1 MNNKRFFLASGRKFT
16 LMLLTSGLLFLA
28 GCSTNQVA
36 NELPAA
42 SGNAEHT
49 TRYKIAP
56 GDTLQVFVWR
66 NPEVSTSVTVRPDGL
81 MTAPLLEEVPAAG
94 KTPQE
99 LARDVEKHLSTYL
112 RDPLVTIIASGF
124 QGTYKEKIRVVGEA
138 AEPKSILYRDSMT
151 LLDLIIEVG
160 GITEFAAGNNT
171 VIVRT
176 ENGEQ
181 TEYRVRVDD
190 LIRDGDISAN
200 VDMKPGDIVI
210 IPEAWF

>member
-1 MNNKRFFLASGRKFT
+1 MKIKRLFLGSGRAIS
-16 LMLLTSGLLFLA
+16 LMLLASGLLFLA
-28 GCSTNQVA
+28 GCQTNQVTQ
-36 NELPAA
+36 ELPTAT
-42 SGNAEHT
+42 GNAEFS

-81 MTAPLLEEVPAAG
+81 MTAPLLEEIPAAG

-124 QGTYKEKIRVVGEA
+124 QGTYREQIRVVGEA
-138 AEPKSILYRDSMT
+138 AEPKSVLYRDSMT
-151 LLDLIIEVG
+151 LLDLVIEVG
-160 GITEFAAGNNT
+160 GITEFADGNNT
-171 VIVRT
+171 VIIRT
-176 ENGEQ
+176 DDDEQ
-181 TEYRVRVDD
+181 REYRVRMDD

-200 VDMKPGDIVI
+200 IDMKPGDIVI

>member
-1 MNNKRFFLASGRKFT
+1 MKINRTLSAAGRKLT
-16 LMLLTSGLLFLA
+16 LLLVTSGLLFLA
-28 GCSTNQVA
+28 GCQSNQVSQ
-36 NELPAA
+36 ELPTA
-42 SGNAEHT
+42 SGDAEYS

-81 MTAPLLEEVPAAG
+81 MNAPLLEEVPAAG

-99 LARDVEKHLSTYL
+99 LARDVEKHLATYL
-112 RDPLVTIIASGF
+112 RDPLVTIIASKF

-151 LLDLIIEVG
+151 MLDLIIEVG
-160 GITEFAAGNNT
+160 GITEFADGNKT
-171 VIVRT
+171 IVVRSD
-176 ENGEQ
+176 ESGQ
-181 TEYRVRVDD
+181 QQYQVRVDD

-200 VDMKPGDIVI
+200 IDMKPGDIVI

>member
-1 MNNKRFFLASGRKFT
+1 VNIKRSFSASGRVFT
-16 LMLLTSGLLFLA
+16 LMLMTSGLLFLA
-28 GCSTNQVA
+28 GCSSNKITQ
-36 NELPAA
+36 ELPSAT
-42 SGNAEHT
+42 GNAEYS
-49 TRYKIAP
+49 TRYRIAP
-56 GDTLQVFVWR
+56 LDTLQVFVWR

-124 QGTYKEKIRVVGEA
+124 QGTFRENIRVVGEA

-151 LLDLIIEVG
+151 LLDLMIDVG
-160 GITEFAAGNNT
+160 GMTEFADGNNT
-171 VIVRT
+171 VIVRV
-176 ENGEQ
+176 EDGVQN
-181 TEYRVRVDD
+181 EYRVRMDD

-200 VDMKPGDIVI
+200 IDMKPGDIVI

>member
-1 MNNKRFFLASGRKFT
+1 MKNKRFFLASARIFT
-16 LMLLTSGLLFLA
+16 LTLLTSGLLFLA

-36 NELPAA
+36 NELPSAL
-42 SGNAEHT
+42 GNAEHT

-56 GDTLQVFVWR
+56 GDTLEVFVWR

-81 MTAPLLEEVPAAG
+81 MTAPLLEEIPAAG

-99 LARDVEKHLSTYL
+99 LSRDVEKHLSTYL

-176 ENGEQ
+176 ENGQQ

>member
-1 MNNKRFFLASGRKFT
+1 VKINKLFVGSWRVTT
-16 LMLLTSGLLFLA
+16 LMLLATGLLFLT
-28 GCSTNQVA
+28 GCQTNQVTQ
-36 NELPAA
+36 ELPTAT
-42 SGNAEHT
+42 GNAEFS

-81 MTAPLLEEVPAAG
+81 MTAPLLEEIPAAG

-124 QGTYKEKIRVVGEA
+124 QGTYREQIRVVGEA
-138 AEPKSILYRDSMT
+138 AEPKSVLYRDSMT
-151 LLDLIIEVG
+151 LLDLVIEVG
-160 GITEFAAGNNT
+160 GITEFADGNNT
-171 VIVRT
+171 VIIRT
-176 ENGEQ
+176 EDNEQ
-181 TEYRVRVDD
+181 MEYRVRMDD

-200 VDMKPGDIVI
+200 IDMKPGDIVI

>member
-1 MNNKRFFLASGRKFT
+1 VKNKRFFLASGRKFT
-16 LMLLTSGLLFLA
+16 LTLLISGLLFLA
-28 GCSTNQVA
+28 GCSTNQVV
-36 NELPAA
+36 NELPSA

-81 MTAPLLEEVPAAG
+81 MTAPLLEEIPAAG

-99 LARDVEKHLSTYL
+99 LSRDVEKHLSTYL

-176 ENGEQ
+176 ENGQQ

>member
-1 MNNKRFFLASGRKFT
+1 MKNKRFFLASARIFT

-36 NELPAA
+36 NELPSA
-42 SGNAEHT
+42 SGDAEHT

-56 GDTLQVFVWR
+56 GDTLEVFVWR

-81 MTAPLLEEVPAAG
+81 MTAPLLEEIPAAG

-99 LARDVEKHLSTYL
+99 LSRDVEKHLSTYL

-176 ENGEQ
+176 ENGQQ

>member
-1 MNNKRFFLASGRKFT
+1 MKINSLFMGSGRVST
-16 LMLLTSGLLFLA
+16 LMLLAASLLFLA
-28 GCSTNQVA
+28 GCQTNKVTQ
-36 NELPAA
+36 ELPTAT
-42 SGNAEHT
+42 GNAEFS

-81 MTAPLLEEVPAAG
+81 MTAPLLEEIPAAG

-124 QGTYKEKIRVVGEA
+124 QGTYREQIRVVGEA
-138 AEPKSILYRDSMT
+138 AQPKSVLYRDSMT
-151 LLDLIIEVG
+151 LLDLVIEVG
-160 GITEFAAGNNT
+160 GITEFADGNNT

-176 ENGEQ
+176 EDNEQ
-181 TEYRVRVDD
+181 KEYRVRMDD

-200 VDMKPGDIVI
+200 IDMKPGDIVI